1 MTPAHCWLP
10 NGVTRGLARPTC
22 SRTGTSDVI
31 DPLGRFRK
39 VATPGTF
46 FTFRGTVAQ
55 EECRALARNLR
66 GAATIAP

>member
-10 NGVTRGLARPTC
+10 NGVTFGLARPTC

-31 DPLGRFRK
+31 APARSLPQGGDFRNL
-39 VATPGTF
+39 

-55 EECRALARNLR
+55 EECRALERNLR